1 MSLLGKKKNK
11 TVKKKTPEKRASTC
25 KTSKTMKRDDLV
37 KVKIKN
43 HRDKNGGHPHVILE
57 SFEDKHVSVGLST
70 HEKKGKNH
78 PNYRCEVDPLGQ
90 GKTSYLRRQGTVD
103 KIENYHGQFSG
114 NMASKDYAKAKQYG
128 DAAKVKYIKEH
139 EKKQ

>member
-1 MSLLGKKKNK
+1 MKREAMKK
-11 TVKKKTPEKRASTC
+11 TVKRKTAVPSKKAGGCAKR
-25 KTSKTMKRDDLV
+25 KGLV
-37 KVKIKN
+37 KVTIKN

-57 SFEDKHVSVGLST
+57 SFKDKHVSVGLTT

-90 GKTSYLRRQGTVD
+90 EKTSYLRRQGTVD
-103 KIENYHGQFSG
+103 KIENYYGKFSG

-128 DAAKVKYIKEH
+128 DAAKAKYIKEH